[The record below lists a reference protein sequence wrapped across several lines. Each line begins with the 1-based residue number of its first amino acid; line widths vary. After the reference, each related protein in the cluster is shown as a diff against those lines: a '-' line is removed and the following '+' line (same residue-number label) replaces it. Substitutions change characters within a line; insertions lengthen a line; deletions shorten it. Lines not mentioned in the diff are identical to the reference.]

1 MEPMKPMKPMHPME
15 PLPKIEQWWSE
26 NLGSPSV
33 SGGQDGMR
41 YAFFPD
47 KKLLLIN
54 QHGQL
59 QRFGTGEHTISG
71 VSQVSR
77 DSALVFRGERG
88 PLKVEDLQKLTS

>member
-1 MEPMKPMKPMHPME
+1 MDRIKPLKPMQ
-15 PLPKIEQWWSE
+15 PLPKLEQWWSE
-26 NLGSPSV
+26 ALGDPSA

-47 KKLLLIN
+47 KKLLLIER
-54 QHGQL
+54 HGKL

-77 DSALVFRGERG
+77 GNSLVFRSQRG
-88 PLKVEDLQKLTS
+88 PIKLDYLQMLAQ